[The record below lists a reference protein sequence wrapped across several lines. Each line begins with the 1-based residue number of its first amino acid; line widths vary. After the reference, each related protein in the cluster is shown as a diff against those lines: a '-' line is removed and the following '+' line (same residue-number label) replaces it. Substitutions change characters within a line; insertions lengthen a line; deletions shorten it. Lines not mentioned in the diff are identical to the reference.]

1 MAGLILSG
9 IADEASPD
17 LAGQLDTHAEAGWSS
32 IELRTIGGVNVCEM
46 DDVSFEAI
54 VQPIRARGFSV
65 PCVASA
71 IANWGRAISGEF
83 SRDTA
88 DLRRSAPRMRRL
100 GTCFVRI
107 MSWPNDGLAPE
118 AWRAEALRRLRELAR
133 IADGEDVVLVLE
145 NCSGWASQSPDNLR
159 AAVEETGSRRIR
171 ILFDTGNAVADGG
184 NQEDSWR
191 FYQAARPF
199 IAHVHVKDCLRRPT
213 GETTYTWP
221 GDGWGMVPE
230 ILSDLLVSGYEG
242 AVSIEPHI
250 SGQIHKGT
258 AGGEAVNARQVYLEY
273 ARRTEAIL
281 DGLAG
286 LRRG

>member
-1 MAGLILSG
+1 MILSG

-17 LAGQLDTHAEAGWSS
+17 LAGQLDTHAELDWSS
-32 IELRTIGGVNVCEM
+32 IELRTISGVNVCEM
-46 DDVSFEAI
+46 DDGDFEAA
-54 VQPIRARGFSV
+54 VQLIRARESSV
-65 PCVASA
+65 PCVASP

-88 DLRRSAPRMRRL
+88 DLRRAAPRMRRL
-100 GTCFVRI
+100 GARFLRI
-107 MSWPNDGLAPE
+107 MSWPNDGRAQE

-159 AAVEETGSRRIR
+159 AAVEETGSGRLR

-184 NQEDSWR
+184 DQEDSWS

-199 IAHVHVKDCLRRPT
+199 ISHVHVKDCLRGPT
-213 GETTYTWP
+213 GEITYTWP
-221 GDGWGMVPE
+221 GEGWGMVRE
-230 ILSDLLVSGYEG
+230 ILSDLLASGYEG

-250 SGQIHKGT
+250 SGQIHKGS
-258 AGGEAVNARQVYLEY
+258 AGGEAANARQVYLEY
-273 ARRTEAIL
+273 ARRTGAIL

-286 LRRG
+286 VKRG